1 MVKRKPVNVGVH
13 RTSSG
18 LPYPVTPISPKEVIV
33 EAPLL
38 PPGPER
44 SRNPNAR
51 LPSQVTTSDMAN
63 STSAWANDDTFRGGI
78 SRELPPALRVGEGR
92 QLIDGAHGQGVL
104 PPSSQYGPMDD
115 TPRSS
120 FESHTSARLLANKEQ
135 VSKSNQNILGS
146 TVQHHNPNNPYT
158 RQRATDGVQ
167 PQGSSADIWADIAG
181 SSSPRPLEAN
191 YSSRL
196 S

>member
-13 RTSSG
+13 RASNG

-38 PPGPER
+38 PEGPER

-63 STSAWANDDTFRGGI
+63 PTSAWGNDDKFRGEIG
-78 SRELPPALRVGEGR
+78 RELPPTLRVGEGR
-92 QLIDGAHGQGVL
+92 QLIDGARGQGVL

-120 FESHTSARLLANKEQ
+120 FESHASAQLLANKEQ
-135 VSKSNQNILGS
+135 VSKSSQNILDS
-146 TVQHHNPNNPYT
+146 TVQHHNPNNPYARHGT
-158 RQRATDGVQ
+158 TDGVQ
-167 PQGSSADIWADIAG
+167 PQGSSADVWADITA

-191 YSSRL
+191 YTSKSS
-196 S
+196 